1 MEDYTRQRIQL
12 HLRNEEVQARILENI
27 HRSRADA
34 TVTIGRAA
42 QLSGFSE
49 SKLRDLES
57 QHMLNPMRSKEN
69 KGTREGKGQRQYPLE
84 ELDKLAVIQE
94 LLESRFALSD
104 IPKDIGEIWDE
115 ILPEGRQGRQLL
127 EPVPAISEDQVGM
140 LSIDRRL
147 AREKSLL
154 FWRYYAAQ
162 CLRISLS
169 QSREFLPGCTV
180 VFPLQV

>member
-69 KGTREGKGQRQYPLE
+69 KG
-84 ELDKLAVIQE
+84 D
-94 LLESRFALSD
+94 
-104 IPKDIGEIWDE
+104 
-115 ILPEGRQGRQLL
+115 QGRARGSDSILL
-127 EPVPAISEDQVGM
+127 RNWIS
-140 LSIDRRL
+140 
-147 AREKSLL
+147 
-154 FWRYYAAQ
+154 
-162 CLRISLS
+162 
-169 QSREFLPGCTV
+169 
-180 VFPLQV
+180 